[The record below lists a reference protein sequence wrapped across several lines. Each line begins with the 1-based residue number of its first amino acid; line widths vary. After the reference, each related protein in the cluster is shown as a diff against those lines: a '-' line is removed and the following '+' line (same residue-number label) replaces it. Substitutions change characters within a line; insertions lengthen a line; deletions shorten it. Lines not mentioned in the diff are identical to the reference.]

1 MTSIISIKLRSLAK
15 YESSFSVSVL
25 AFIYVYVFLGKLD
38 NTNNEIEADPR
49 SKSEIE

>member
-15 YESSFSVSVL
+15 YESSFSVL